1 MEKQVTD
8 QIMRQALRK
17 YGILEQTL
25 QAIQE
30 LSELIRALAGGKCN
44 KEQKQQEHIAEEI
57 ADVEIMLAQIKLY
70 YPKMARNVEDAKD
83 AKLRRLA
90 EKMGMEIIELAACD
104 PACDS
109 TIVVE

>member
-1 MEKQVTD
+1 
-8 QIMRQALRK
+8 
-17 YGILEQTL
+17 
-25 QAIQE
+25 
-30 LSELIRALAGGKCN
+30 
-44 KEQKQQEHIAEEI
+44 
-57 ADVEIMLAQIKLY
+57 
-70 YPKMARNVEDAKD
+70 MARNVEDAKD